1 MIEEPIEP
9 VDAVD
14 LSALDPTM
22 PPAAFARRVAGVRH
36 AAQGVLWRRRNAAGS
51 PLSLLAGWRGPLMAA
66 GLIIMI
72 ASLATLGTLR
82 NELTTETDAVDEI
95 AGVFGVSSPIGGALT
110 GTMSTSD
117 ALLGGFEQ

>member
-9 VDAVD
+9 VDPVD

-36 AAQGVLWRRRNAAGS
+36 AAQGVLWRRRNAGS
-51 PLSLLAGWRGPLMAA
+51 PLSLVAGWRAPLMAA
-66 GLIIMI
+66 GLIVMI
-72 ASLATLGTLR
+72 ASLTMLGTVR
-82 NELTTETDAVDEI
+82 RELATETAAVDEI
-95 AGVFGVSSPIGGALT
+95 AGLFGVSSPIGGALT
-110 GTMSTSD
+110 GTMSTDD